1 MGAISDLDW
10 LGLERHGEGTWSFEL
25 TGPLSRFDGK
35 FYGGTGIAVTTA
47 LLEAETERAALW
59 ATVQF
64 AGSANVGD
72 RIDCQVEVL
81 ASGRRTSQV
90 RMTASVGDRVM
101 LAAIGATGESRTG
114 EVNAQFGTMPDVG
127 SPDDA
132 PPWRP
137 NVPFAVDFE
146 RASWLQIAELRDA
159 RMPGRPHGL
168 WARLR
173 DRPQT
178 RASLGF
184 LADMVPS
191 AVVQAGTSGRGDE
204 PRQRDAI
211 RSGARNGLDP
221 RRLRPVLH
229 GRWLRPRRRAD
240 LVARRHAARDRQ
252 PDRDTAVVRL
262 TPMERSSSTDN
273 RADDP

>member
-1 MGAISDLDW
+1 MRATSDLDW
-10 LGLERHGEGTWSFEL
+10 LGLEHHGQGAWSFEL

-64 AGSANVGD
+64 AGSADVGD
-72 RIDCQVEVL
+72 RIDCRVEVL
-81 ASGRRTSQV
+81 ASGRRTAQV

-101 LAAIGATGESRTG
+101 LAAIGATGNPRTG
-114 EVNAQFGTMPDVG
+114 ELSAQFGTMPDVG

-137 NVPFAVDFE
+137 KVPFPVDVE
-146 RASWLQIAELRDA
+146 RPSWLQVAELRDV
-159 RMPGRPHGL
+159 RTPSRPHAL

-191 AVVQAGTSGRGDE
+191 AVVQASGRAGAGTSLDNAMRFGPE
-204 PRQRDAI
+204 PDTDWILVDFDPYFIA
-211 RSGARNGLDP
+211 SGYA
-221 RRLRPVLH
+221 H
-229 GRWLRPRRRAD
+229 G
-240 LVARRHAARDRQ
+240 AARIW
-252 PDRDTAVVRL
+252 
-262 TPMERSSSTDN
+262 STDGTLL
-273 RADDP
+273 AIASQTATLLLFD